1 MRLLFLL
8 LAAVSLA
15 FSQGFGS
22 LVGTVTDPTGAVIAG
37 AKVTIT
43 NPATGQAREESTN
56 AQGYFTA
63 ASLRPATYDVS
74 ATAPGFSQA
83 TKSGV
88 TLLADQDVTVNITVS
103 VGSATESIS
112 VTAEVAQINTTS

>member
-1 MRLLFLL
+1 MRLPFLL

-63 ASLRPATYDVS
+63 ASLRPATYDVVAS
-74 ATAPGFSQA
+74 APGFSQA
-83 TKSGV
+83 AKNGV
-88 TLLADQDVTVNITVS
+88 TLLADQSVTVNIAVS
-103 VGSATESIS
+103 IGSATESIS
-112 VTAEVAQINTTS
+112 VTGEVA